1 MVLSNPVQ
9 GSRSRVKSSHSHRPP
24 GPKGLPFL
32 GNLLAFGKDQLG
44 FFTETARLYGDLV
57 SLNLAGWPA
66 LIVSDVEAIEK
77 ILVKDHKN
85 YIKDRLIWRHVT
97 ALFGNGLL
105 TNEGESWQRQRRL
118 AAPAF
123 AGQQLLAYDS
133 EMVAL
138 THKMLDRWKNGQIL
152 NIHPEMM
159 ELTLRIAAKTL
170 FDSKVERDISDMDR
184 ALNDLVMEIAS
195 RIKRP
200 IIVIPDAIPL
210 PGHLR
215 YRRAIRTVERV
226 VSSMIAE
233 RRAGGLE
240 NRDDF
245 LSRLMA
251 ARDETGKPMSD
262 ELLRDEAITLLL
274 AGHETTAL
282 ALSWAWFLLG
292 QHPEA
297 EARMAAEIADVLGD
311 RPATTHD
318 LPHLKYTEGV
328 VMESMR
334 IYPPAWAM
342 GRESIGPFELGG
354 YAFPAGM
361 TIFIS
366 PWILHRDPRYFEE
379 PDAFRPQR
387 WMGNLAHE
395 LPRFAYMPFGGGPR
409 ICIGQRF
416 AMIEAIL
423 ILATMAQRFSA
434 ELQSDHKVTPFPSI
448 TLRPKG
454 GVWLKIKDRQTRH

>member
-1 MVLSNPVQ
+1 M
-9 GSRSRVKSSHSHRPP
+9 
-24 GPKGLPFL
+24 
-32 GNLLAFGKDQLG
+32 
-44 FFTETARLYGDLV
+44 
-57 SLNLAGWPA
+57 
-66 LIVSDVEAIEK
+66 EAIET

-85 YIKDRLIWRHVT
+85 YIKSRLIWRHVT
-97 ALFGNGLL
+97 ALFGSGLL

-138 THKMLDRWKNGQIL
+138 THKMLNLWKNGQVL

-170 FDSKVERDISDMDR
+170 FDSKVERDISDIEH

-195 RIKRP
+195 RFKRP

-210 PGHLR
+210 LGNLR
-215 YRRAIRTVERV
+215 YRRAIRTIERV

-251 ARDETGKPMSD
+251 ARDERGKPMAD
-262 ELLRDEAITLLL
+262 ALLRDEAITLLL

-282 ALSWAWFLLG
+282 ALSWTWFLLG

-311 RPATTHD
+311 RPATAHD
-318 LPHLKYTEGV
+318 LPRLKYTESV

-342 GRESIGPFELGG
+342 SRESIGPFELGG

-366 PWILHRDPRYFEE
+366 PWILHRNPRYFEE

-387 WMGNLAHE
+387 WMGNLVHE

-423 ILATMAQRFSA
+423 ILATMAQRFAA

-454 GVWLKIKDRQTRH
+454 GVWVKIKDRQTGTDDAPKY

>member
-215 YRRAIRTVERV
+215 YRRAI
-226 VSSMIAE
+226 
-233 RRAGGLE
+233 
-240 NRDDF
+240 
-245 LSRLMA
+245 
-251 ARDETGKPMSD
+251 
-262 ELLRDEAITLLL
+262 
-274 AGHETTAL
+274 
-282 ALSWAWFLLG
+282 
-292 QHPEA
+292 
-297 EARMAAEIADVLGD
+297 
-311 RPATTHD
+311 
-318 LPHLKYTEGV
+318 
-328 VMESMR
+328 
-334 IYPPAWAM
+334 
-342 GRESIGPFELGG
+342 
-354 YAFPAGM
+354 
-361 TIFIS
+361 
-366 PWILHRDPRYFEE
+366 
-379 PDAFRPQR
+379 
-387 WMGNLAHE
+387 
-395 LPRFAYMPFGGGPR
+395 
-409 ICIGQRF
+409 
-416 AMIEAIL
+416 
-423 ILATMAQRFSA
+423 
-434 ELQSDHKVTPFPSI
+434 
-448 TLRPKG
+448 
-454 GVWLKIKDRQTRH
+454 

>member
-1 MVLSNPVQ
+1 MTSGFP
-9 GSRSRVKSSHSHRPP
+9 RSHRPP
-24 GPKGLPFL
+24 GPKGIPFL

-44 FFTETARLYGDLV
+44 FFTETTRQYGDLV

-66 LIVSDVEAIEK
+66 LLVHNMDAIEK
-77 ILVKDHKN
+77 ILVKDHRN
-85 YIKDRLIWRHVT
+85 YIKNKLFWRHVA
-97 ALFGNGLL
+97 ALFGTGLL

-123 AGQQLLAYDS
+123 AGQQLLAYGG

-138 THKMLDRWKNGQIL
+138 TQRMLDGWTSGQVMD
-152 NIHPEMM
+152 IHTEMM
-159 ELTLRIAAKTL
+159 GLTLRIAAKAL
-170 FDSKVERDISDMDR
+170 FDSEVERDISDMDH
-184 ALNDLVMEIAS
+184 ALNDLAAEIAS
-195 RIKRP
+195 RVKRP
-200 IIVIPDAIPL
+200 ILIPDAVPL

-226 VSSMIAE
+226 VSHMIAE
-233 RRAGGLE
+233 RRASGLE
-240 NRDDF
+240 NRNDF
-245 LSRLMA
+245 LSRLMSA
-251 ARDETGKPMSD
+251 HDEAGNPMSNA
-262 ELLRDEAITLLL
+262 LLRDEAITLLL

-282 ALSWAWFLLG
+282 ALSWTWLLLC

-297 EARMAAEIADVLGD
+297 EARMADEISAVVGD
-311 RPATTHD
+311 RPATADD
-318 LPHLKYTEGV
+318 LPRLKYTESV
-328 VMESMR
+328 IMESMR
-334 IYPPAWAM
+334 MYPPAWLI
-342 GRESIGPFELGG
+342 GRESTGPFELDG
-354 YAFPAGM
+354 YVFPTGT

-379 PDAFRPQR
+379 PETFRPER
-387 WMGNLAHE
+387 WMSNLARE

-409 ICIGQRF
+409 VCIGQRF

-423 ILATMAQRFSA
+423 ILTTVAQRFSG
-434 ELQSDHKVTPFPSI
+434 EWQSDRNVTPFPSI